1 MEKRPIQAGRLFVTA
16 VILVGNFVLGTGLST
31 WRETDF
37 ARLLTYALIC
47 MVASRIKISLPS
59 VRGILP
65 AGFAIVFLA
74 IVELSLTGALLL
86 GVVSVVS
93 QSFFPRRSKNYQ
105 IVFSVANTCTCI
117 SVVYWIHNLLI
128 HKFAF
133 VGTPIL
139 FTISAAIFF
148 VLNTFPV
155 AAAIGLTESR
165 PILPWWKLNYGWSAP
180 LYLVA
185 ACLAG
190 LIHYTSI
197 ALGWQSALLLLPLIW
212 LSYKSYSG
220 YVGRMED
227 GKNHAEQVNS
237 LHLRTIEALA
247 LAIEAKDQSVH
258 AHLRRVQVYA
268 VELAKDLNLDYE
280 QVEALR
286 TAAILHDIGK
296 LGVPE
301 HISSKSGK
309 LTPEEFEKM
318 KIHPIVGAEILDRV
332 QFPYPVAPIVLA
344 HHEKWDGTGYPYGLK
359 GEQIPI
365 GARILSIVDCLDAL
379 MTEKDYRPAVAL
391 EDAMAMI
398 SKESGKSFDPK
409 IVTLLHSRY
418 TSLEALAKENDSA
431 PSESPRNEGEVAKLR
446 FQFEYETPR
455 VFLAEEP
462 ANIDFLSSISAAR
475 QEAQNLFELSQ
486 ELGTSLSLSETLS
499 LMASRLKKMVPFD
512 ALALFTLH
520 EGHLTPEYVEGTN
533 AKLLEQLHIPEG
545 SGISG
550 WVAANSKP
558 VINGNPVL
566 EPGLAPAQS
575 LAFSLRSALAVP
587 LLGVSGTAGVITLY
601 REQAES
607 FSRDHLRILQAI
619 AGKLAFT
626 VENAR
631 KYKQAETSASI
642 DYLTGLPNAR
652 AIFQRVDAELARSSR
667 NRETL
672 TVMVCDLDGFKK
684 VNDLFGHLTGNSILQ
699 MFSANLREL
708 FRQYDLVG
716 RLGGDEFVVA
726 LPGMTNEDA
735 NQRVREIEAM
745 AKAVGKQVTGTEHL
759 SISVGISI
767 YPQDGETV
775 EGLLSVADRRMYQN
789 KRANKPDGQ
798 VAATVAPQS
807 PNREVAG

>member
-16 VILVGNFVLGTGLST
+16 VILAGNFVLGTGLST
-31 WRETDF
+31 WGETDI

-47 MVASRIKISLPS
+47 VAASRVKIRLP
-59 VRGILP
+59 VARGILP

-74 IVELSLTGALLL
+74 ILELSLTGALLL

-93 QSFFPRRSKNYQ
+93 QSFFPKRSRNYQ
-105 IVFSVANTCTCI
+105 VVFSVASTCTCI
-117 SVVYWIHNLLI
+117 SVVYWIHYLLI

-139 FTISAAIFF
+139 FTISATIFF

-155 AAAIGLTESR
+155 AAAIGLIEAK
-165 PILPWWKLNYGWSAP
+165 PILPGWKTNYWWSAP
-180 LYLVA
+180 LYLVGA
-185 ACLAG
+185 SLAG
-190 LIHYTSI
+190 LVHYTSI
-197 ALGWQSALLLLPLIW
+197 AHGWQASLLLLPLIW
-212 LSYKSYSG
+212 LVYNSYSS
-220 YVGRMED
+220 YVGRVED
-227 GKNHAEQVNS
+227 GKTHAEEVNS

-268 VELAKDLNLDYE
+268 VELAKDLDLDCE

-344 HHEKWDGTGYPYGLK
+344 HHEKWDGSGYPYGLK
-359 GEQIPI
+359 GEQIPV
-365 GARILSIVDCLDAL
+365 GARILSIVDCLDAM
-379 MTEKDYRPAVAL
+379 MTEREYRPAISL
-391 EDAMAMI
+391 EDAMTMI
-398 SKESGKSFDPK
+398 ANESGKSFDPE
-409 IVTLLHSRY
+409 IVILLQSRY
-418 TSLEALAKENDSA
+418 LSLEALAKENDPNPA
-431 PSESPRNEGEVAKLR
+431 EPPANEGQVAKLR
-446 FQFEYETPR
+446 FQFEDDHG
-455 VFLAEEP
+455 VFVAEEP
-462 ANIDFLSSISAAR
+462 VNIDFLSSIAAAR

-512 ALALFTLH
+512 ALALFTLQD
-520 EGHLTPEYVEGTN
+520 GHLKPEYVEGDH
-533 AKLLEQLHIPEG
+533 AKLLEQLIIPDG

-550 WVAANSKP
+550 WVGLNSKP
-558 VINGNPVL
+558 VINGNPAL
-566 EPGLAPAQS
+566 EPGLAQS
-575 LAFSLRSALAVP
+575 LSFSLRSALAVP
-587 LLGVSGTAGVITLY
+587 LLGVGGTAGVITLY
-601 REQAES
+601 REEAES

-642 DYLTGLPNAR
+642 DFLTGLPNAR
-652 AIFQRVDAELARSSR
+652 AIFQRVDAELARSRR
-667 NRETL
+667 NSETL
-672 TVMVCDLDGFKK
+672 TLMVCDLDGFKK
-684 VNDLFGHLTGNSILQ
+684 INDLFGHLTGNRILQ
-699 MFSANLREL
+699 AFSVSLREL
-708 FRQYDLVG
+708 FRQYDLVA

-726 LPGMTNEDA
+726 LPGMNNEDA
-735 NQRVREIEAM
+735 NQRVSEIESM
-745 AKAVGKQVTGTEHL
+745 AKVVGKQITGTDHL

-767 YPQDGETV
+767 YPQDGDTV

-789 KRANKPDGQ
+789 KRANQQ
-798 VAATVAPQS
+798 VPATVPIA
-807 PNREVAG
+807 

>member
-16 VILVGNFVLGTGLST
+16 VILAGNFVLGTGLST
-31 WRETDF
+31 WGETDI

-47 MVASRIKISLPS
+47 VAASRVKIRLP
-59 VRGILP
+59 VARGILP

-74 IVELSLTGALLL
+74 ILELSLTGALLL

-93 QSFFPRRSKNYQ
+93 QSFFPKRSRNYQ
-105 IVFSVANTCTCI
+105 VVFSVASTCTCI
-117 SVVYWIHNLLI
+117 SVVYWIHYLLI

-139 FTISAAIFF
+139 FTISATIFF

-155 AAAIGLTESR
+155 AAAIGLIEAK
-165 PILPWWKLNYGWSAP
+165 PILPGWKTNYWWSAP
-180 LYLVA
+180 LYLVGA
-185 ACLAG
+185 SLAG
-190 LIHYTSI
+190 LVHYTSI
-197 ALGWQSALLLLPLIW
+197 AHGWQASLLLLPLIW
-212 LSYKSYSG
+212 LVYNSYSS
-220 YVGRMED
+220 YVGRVED
-227 GKNHAEQVNS
+227 GKTHAEEVNS

-268 VELAKDLNLDYE
+268 VELAKDLDLDCE

-344 HHEKWDGTGYPYGLK
+344 HHEKWDGSGYPYGLK
-359 GEQIPI
+359 GEQIPV
-365 GARILSIVDCLDAL
+365 GARILSIVDCLDAM
-379 MTEKDYRPAVAL
+379 MTEREYRPAISL
-391 EDAMAMI
+391 EDAMTMI
-398 SKESGKSFDPK
+398 ANESGKSFDPE
-409 IVTLLHSRY
+409 IVILLQSRY
-418 TSLEALAKENDSA
+418 LSLEALAKENDPNPA
-431 PSESPRNEGEVAKLR
+431 EPPANEGQVAKLR
-446 FQFEYETPR
+446 FQFEDDHR
-455 VFLAEEP
+455 VFVAEEP
-462 ANIDFLSSISAAR
+462 VNIDFLSSIAAAR

-512 ALALFTLH
+512 ALALFTLQD
-520 EGHLTPEYVEGTN
+520 GHLKPEYVEGDH
-533 AKLLEQLHIPEG
+533 AKLLEQLIIPDG

-550 WVAANSKP
+550 WVGLNSKP
-558 VINGNPVL
+558 VINGNPAL
-566 EPGLAPAQS
+566 EPGLAQS
-575 LAFSLRSALAVP
+575 LSFSLRSALAVP
-587 LLGVSGTAGVITLY
+587 LLGVGGTAGVITLY
-601 REQAES
+601 REEAES

-642 DYLTGLPNAR
+642 DFLTGLPNAR
-652 AIFQRVDAELARSSR
+652 AIFQRVDAELARSRR
-667 NRETL
+667 NSETL
-672 TVMVCDLDGFKK
+672 TLMVCDLDGFKK
-684 VNDLFGHLTGNSILQ
+684 INDLFGHLTGNRILQ
-699 MFSANLREL
+699 AFSVSLREL
-708 FRQYDLVG
+708 FRQYDLVA

-726 LPGMTNEDA
+726 LPGMNNEDA
-735 NQRVREIEAM
+735 NQRVSEIESM
-745 AKAVGKQVTGTEHL
+745 AKVVGKQITGTDHL

-767 YPQDGETV
+767 YPQDGDTV
-775 EGLLSVADRRMYQN
+775 EDLLSVADRRMYQN
-789 KRANKPDGQ
+789 KRANQQ
-798 VAATVAPQS
+798 VPATVPIA
-807 PNREVAG
+807 

>member
-16 VILVGNFVLGTGLST
+16 VILAGNFVLGTGLST
-31 WRETDF
+31 WGETDI

-47 MVASRIKISLPS
+47 VAASRVKIRLP
-59 VRGILP
+59 VARGILP

-74 IVELSLTGALLL
+74 ILELSLTGALLL

-93 QSFFPRRSKNYQ
+93 QSFFPKRSRNYQ
-105 IVFSVANTCTCI
+105 VVFSVASTCTCI
-117 SVVYWIHNLLI
+117 SVVYWIHYLLI

-139 FTISAAIFF
+139 FTISATIFF

-155 AAAIGLTESR
+155 AAAIGLIEAK
-165 PILPWWKLNYGWSAP
+165 PILPGWKTNYWWSAP
-180 LYLVA
+180 LYLVGA
-185 ACLAG
+185 SLAG
-190 LIHYTSI
+190 LVHYTSI
-197 ALGWQSALLLLPLIW
+197 AHGWQASLLLLPLIW
-212 LSYKSYSG
+212 LVYNSYSS
-220 YVGRMED
+220 YVGRVED
-227 GKNHAEQVNS
+227 GKTHAEEVNS

-268 VELAKDLNLDYE
+268 VELAKDLDLDCE

-344 HHEKWDGTGYPYGLK
+344 HHEKWDGSGYPYGLN
-359 GEQIPI
+359 GEQIPV
-365 GARILSIVDCLDAL
+365 GARILSIVDCLDAM
-379 MTEKDYRPAVAL
+379 MTEREYRPAISL
-391 EDAMAMI
+391 EDAMTMI
-398 SKESGKSFDPK
+398 ANESGKSFDPE
-409 IVTLLHSRY
+409 IVILLQSRY
-418 TSLEALAKENDSA
+418 LSLEALAKENDPNPA
-431 PSESPRNEGEVAKLR
+431 EPPANEGQVAKLR
-446 FQFEYETPR
+446 FQFEDDHR
-455 VFLAEEP
+455 VFVAEEP
-462 ANIDFLSSISAAR
+462 VNIDFLSSIAAAR

-512 ALALFTLH
+512 ALALFTLQD
-520 EGHLTPEYVEGTN
+520 GHLKPEYVEGDH
-533 AKLLEQLHIPEG
+533 AKLLEQLIIPDG

-550 WVAANSKP
+550 WVGLNSKP
-558 VINGNPVL
+558 VINGNPAL
-566 EPGLAPAQS
+566 EPGLAQS
-575 LAFSLRSALAVP
+575 LSFSLRSALAVP
-587 LLGVSGTAGVITLY
+587 LLGVGGTAGVITLY
-601 REQAES
+601 REEAES

-642 DYLTGLPNAR
+642 DFLTGLPNAR
-652 AIFQRVDAELARSSR
+652 AIFQRVDAELARSRR
-667 NRETL
+667 NSETL
-672 TVMVCDLDGFKK
+672 TLMVCDLDGFKK
-684 VNDLFGHLTGNSILQ
+684 INDLFGHLTGNRILQ
-699 MFSANLREL
+699 AFSVSLREL
-708 FRQYDLVG
+708 FRQYDLVA

-726 LPGMTNEDA
+726 LPGMNNEDA
-735 NQRVREIEAM
+735 NQRVSEIESM
-745 AKAVGKQVTGTEHL
+745 AKVVGKQITGTDHL

-767 YPQDGETV
+767 YPQDGDTV
-775 EGLLSVADRRMYQN
+775 EDLLSVADRRMYQN
-789 KRANKPDGQ
+789 KRANQQ
-798 VAATVAPQS
+798 VPATVPIA
-807 PNREVAG
+807 

>member
-16 VILVGNFVLGTGLST
+16 VILAGNFVLGTGLST
-31 WRETDF
+31 WGETDI

-47 MVASRIKISLPS
+47 VAASRVKIRLP
-59 VRGILP
+59 VARGILP

-74 IVELSLTGALLL
+74 ILELSLTGALLL

-93 QSFFPRRSKNYQ
+93 QSFFPKRSRNYQ
-105 IVFSVANTCTCI
+105 VVFSVASTCTCI
-117 SVVYWIHNLLI
+117 SVVYWIHYLLI

-139 FTISAAIFF
+139 FTISATIFF

-155 AAAIGLTESR
+155 AAAIGLIEAK
-165 PILPWWKLNYGWSAP
+165 PILPGWKTNYWWSAP
-180 LYLVA
+180 LYLVGA
-185 ACLAG
+185 SLAG
-190 LIHYTSI
+190 LVHYTSI
-197 ALGWQSALLLLPLIW
+197 AHGWQASLLLLPLIW
-212 LSYKSYSG
+212 LVYNSYSS
-220 YVGRMED
+220 YVGRVED
-227 GKNHAEQVNS
+227 GKTHAEEVNS

-268 VELAKDLNLDYE
+268 VELAKDLDLDCE

-344 HHEKWDGTGYPYGLK
+344 HHEKWDGSGYPYGLK
-359 GEQIPI
+359 GEQIPV
-365 GARILSIVDCLDAL
+365 GARILSIVDCLDAM
-379 MTEKDYRPAVAL
+379 MTEREYRPAISL
-391 EDAMAMI
+391 EDAMTMI
-398 SKESGKSFDPK
+398 ANESGKSFDPE
-409 IVTLLHSRY
+409 IVILLQSRY
-418 TSLEALAKENDSA
+418 LSLEALAKENDPNPA
-431 PSESPRNEGEVAKLR
+431 EPPANEGQVAKLR
-446 FQFEYETPR
+446 FQFEDDHR
-455 VFLAEEP
+455 VFVAEEP
-462 ANIDFLSSISAAR
+462 VNIDFLSSIAAAR

-512 ALALFTLH
+512 ALALFTLQD
-520 EGHLTPEYVEGTN
+520 GHLKPEYVEGDH
-533 AKLLEQLHIPEG
+533 AKLLEQLIIPDG

-550 WVAANSKP
+550 WVGLNSKP
-558 VINGNPVL
+558 VINGNPAL
-566 EPGLAPAQS
+566 EPGLAQS
-575 LAFSLRSALAVP
+575 LSFSLRSALAVP
-587 LLGVSGTAGVITLY
+587 LLGVGGTAGVITLY
-601 REQAES
+601 REEAES

-642 DYLTGLPNAR
+642 DFLTGLPNAR
-652 AIFQRVDAELARSSR
+652 AIFQRVDAELARSRR
-667 NRETL
+667 NSETL
-672 TVMVCDLDGFKK
+672 TLMVCDLDGFKK
-684 VNDLFGHLTGNSILQ
+684 INDLFGHLTGNRILQ
-699 MFSANLREL
+699 AFSVSLREL
-708 FRQYDLVG
+708 FRQYDLVA

-726 LPGMTNEDA
+726 LPGMNNEDA
-735 NQRVREIEAM
+735 NQRVSEIESM
-745 AKAVGKQVTGTEHL
+745 AKVVGKQITGTDHL

-767 YPQDGETV
+767 YPQDGDTV

-789 KRANKPDGQ
+789 KRANQQ
-798 VAATVAPQS
+798 VPATVPIA
-807 PNREVAG
+807 

>member
-1 MEKRPIQAGRLFVTA
+1 MEQRPTQAGRLFITA
-16 VILVGNFVLGTGLST
+16 VILAGNVVLGTGLST
-31 WRETDF
+31 WRETDL

-47 MVASRIKISLPS
+47 VVASRMKIRLPS
-59 VRGILP
+59 ARGILP

-93 QSFFPRRSKNYQ
+93 QSFFPKRSKNYQ

-117 SVVYWIHNLLI
+117 SVVYWIHYLLI
-128 HKFAF
+128 HKLAF
-133 VGTPIL
+133 LGTPIL

-155 AAAIGLTESR
+155 AAAIGLTEAR
-165 PILPWWKLNYGWSAP
+165 PILSGWRTNYFWSAP
-180 LYLVA
+180 LYLVG

-190 LIHYTSI
+190 LVHYTSI
-197 ALGWQSALLLLPLIW
+197 ALGWQTSLLLLPLIW
-212 LSYKSYSG
+212 LVYNSYSS
-220 YVGRMED
+220 YVGRVED
-227 GKNHAEQVNS
+227 GKTHADQVSS
-237 LHLRTIEALA
+237 LHMRTIEALA

-258 AHLRRVQVYA
+258 AHLRRIQVYA
-268 VELAKDLNLDYE
+268 VELAKELNLDHE

-332 QFPYPVAPIVLA
+332 QFPYPVSPIVLA

-359 GEQIPI
+359 GDRIPI

-379 MTEKDYRPAVAL
+379 MTEKEYRPAISL
-391 EDAMAMI
+391 EAAMAMI
-398 SKESGKSFDPK
+398 AKESGSSFDPR
-409 IVTLLHSRY
+409 IVVLLQSRY
-418 TSLEALAKENDSA
+418 LSLDALVKESNPCPA
-431 PSESPRNEGEVAKLR
+431 EEPSNVGQVAKLR
-446 FQFEYETPR
+446 FQFEGGNDR
-455 VFLAEEP
+455 VFVSEEP
-462 ANIDFLSSISAAR
+462 ANIDFLSSIAAAR

-512 ALALFTLH
+512 ALALFTLQ
-520 EGHLTPEYVEGTN
+520 EGELTPEYVEGN
-533 AKLLEQLHIPEG
+533 HAKLLEQLRIPEG
-545 SGISG
+545 AGISG
-550 WVAANSKP
+550 WVAGNSKP
-558 VINGNPVL
+558 VINGNPAL
-566 EPGLAPAQS
+566 EPGLTPAQDLS
-575 LAFSLRSALAVP
+575 FNLRSALAVP
-587 LLGVSGTAGVITLY
+587 LLGVGGTAGVITLY
-601 REQAES
+601 REEAES

-652 AIFQRVDAELARSSR
+652 AIFQRVDAELSRSSR
-667 NRETL
+667 NGETL

-684 VNDLFGHLTGNSILQ
+684 INDLFGHLTGNSILQ
-699 MFSANLREL
+699 VFSANLREL
-708 FRQYDLVG
+708 FRQYDLVA

-726 LPGMTNEDA
+726 LPGMNDEDA
-735 NQRVREIEAM
+735 NQRVTEIELM
-745 AKAVGKQVTGTEHL
+745 AKAVGKEVTGTDHL
-759 SISVGISI
+759 SISVGISV
-767 YPQDGETV
+767 YPRDGDTV

-789 KRANKPDGQ
+789 KRSNKQDQQ
-798 VAATVAPQS
+798 VVAPAPQQS
-807 PNREVAG
+807 S

>member
-16 VILVGNFVLGTGLST
+16 VILAGNFVLGTGLST
-31 WRETDF
+31 WGETDI

-47 MVASRIKISLPS
+47 VAASRVKIRLP
-59 VRGILP
+59 VARGILP

-74 IVELSLTGALLL
+74 ILELSLTGALLL

-93 QSFFPRRSKNYQ
+93 QSFFPKRSRNYQ
-105 IVFSVANTCTCI
+105 VVFSVASTCTCI
-117 SVVYWIHNLLI
+117 SVVYWIHYLLI

-139 FTISAAIFF
+139 FTISATIFF

-155 AAAIGLTESR
+155 AAAIGLIEAK
-165 PILPWWKLNYGWSAP
+165 PILPGWKTNYWWSAP
-180 LYLVA
+180 LYLVGA
-185 ACLAG
+185 SLAG
-190 LIHYTSI
+190 LVHYTSI
-197 ALGWQSALLLLPLIW
+197 AHGWQASLLLLPLIW
-212 LSYKSYSG
+212 LVYNSYSS
-220 YVGRMED
+220 YVGRVED
-227 GKNHAEQVNS
+227 GKTHAEEVNS

-268 VELAKDLNLDYE
+268 VELAKDLDLDCE

-344 HHEKWDGTGYPYGLK
+344 HHEKWDGSGYPYGLT
-359 GEQIPI
+359 GEQIPV
-365 GARILSIVDCLDAL
+365 GARILSIVDCLDAM
-379 MTEKDYRPAVAL
+379 MTEREYRPAISL
-391 EDAMAMI
+391 EDAMTMI
-398 SKESGKSFDPK
+398 ANESGKSFDPE
-409 IVTLLHSRY
+409 IVILLQSRY
-418 TSLEALAKENDSA
+418 LSLEALAKENDPNPA
-431 PSESPRNEGEVAKLR
+431 EPPANEGQVAKLR
-446 FQFEYETPR
+446 FQFEDDHR
-455 VFLAEEP
+455 VFVAEEP
-462 ANIDFLSSISAAR
+462 VNIDFLSSIAAAR

-512 ALALFTLH
+512 ALALFTLQD
-520 EGHLTPEYVEGTN
+520 GHLKPEYVEGDH
-533 AKLLEQLHIPEG
+533 AKLLEQLIIPDG

-550 WVAANSKP
+550 WVGLNSKP
-558 VINGNPVL
+558 VINGNPAL
-566 EPGLAPAQS
+566 EPGLAQS
-575 LAFSLRSALAVP
+575 LSFSLRSALAVP
-587 LLGVSGTAGVITLY
+587 LLGVGGTAGVITLY
-601 REQAES
+601 REEAES

-642 DYLTGLPNAR
+642 DFLTGLPNAR
-652 AIFQRVDAELARSSR
+652 AIFQRVDAELARSRR
-667 NRETL
+667 NSETL
-672 TVMVCDLDGFKK
+672 TLMVCDLDGFKK
-684 VNDLFGHLTGNSILQ
+684 INDLFGHLTGNRILQ
-699 MFSANLREL
+699 AFSVSLREL
-708 FRQYDLVG
+708 FRQYDLVA

-726 LPGMTNEDA
+726 LPGMNNEDA
-735 NQRVREIEAM
+735 NQRVSEIESM
-745 AKAVGKQVTGTEHL
+745 AKVVGKQITGTDHL

-767 YPQDGETV
+767 YPQDGDTV
-775 EGLLSVADRRMYQN
+775 EDLLSVADRRMYQN
-789 KRANKPDGQ
+789 KRANQQ
-798 VAATVAPQS
+798 VPATVPIA
-807 PNREVAG
+807 

>member
-16 VILVGNFVLGTGLST
+16 VILAGNFVLGTGLST
-31 WRETDF
+31 WGETDI

-47 MVASRIKISLPS
+47 VAASRVKIRLP
-59 VRGILP
+59 VARGILP

-74 IVELSLTGALLL
+74 ILELSLTGALLL

-93 QSFFPRRSKNYQ
+93 QSFFPKRSRNYQ
-105 IVFSVANTCTCI
+105 VVFSVASTCTCI
-117 SVVYWIHNLLI
+117 SVVYWIHYLLI

-139 FTISAAIFF
+139 FTISATIFF

-155 AAAIGLTESR
+155 AAAIGLIEAK
-165 PILPWWKLNYGWSAP
+165 PILPGWKTNYWWSAP
-180 LYLVA
+180 LYLVGA
-185 ACLAG
+185 SLAG
-190 LIHYTSI
+190 LVHYTSI
-197 ALGWQSALLLLPLIW
+197 AHGWQASLLLLPLIW
-212 LSYKSYSG
+212 LVYNSYSS
-220 YVGRMED
+220 YVGRVED
-227 GKNHAEQVNS
+227 GKTHAEEVNS

-268 VELAKDLNLDYE
+268 VELAKDLDLDCE

-344 HHEKWDGTGYPYGLK
+344 HHEKWDGSGYPYGLT
-359 GEQIPI
+359 GEQIPV
-365 GARILSIVDCLDAL
+365 GARILSIVDCLDAM
-379 MTEKDYRPAVAL
+379 MTEREYRPAISL
-391 EDAMAMI
+391 EDAMTMI
-398 SKESGKSFDPK
+398 ANESGKSFDPE
-409 IVTLLHSRY
+409 IVILLQSRY
-418 TSLEALAKENDSA
+418 LSLEALAKENDPNPA
-431 PSESPRNEGEVAKLR
+431 EPPANEGQVAKLR
-446 FQFEYETPR
+446 FQFEDDHR
-455 VFLAEEP
+455 VFVAEEP
-462 ANIDFLSSISAAR
+462 VNIDFLSSIAAAR

-512 ALALFTLH
+512 ALALFTLQD
-520 EGHLTPEYVEGTN
+520 GHLKPEYVEGDH
-533 AKLLEQLHIPEG
+533 AKLLEQLIIPDG

-550 WVAANSKP
+550 WVGLNSKP
-558 VINGNPVL
+558 VINGNPAL
-566 EPGLAPAQS
+566 EPGLAQS

-587 LLGVSGTAGVITLY
+587 LLGVGGTAGVITLY
-601 REQAES
+601 REEAES

-642 DYLTGLPNAR
+642 DFLTGLPNAR
-652 AIFQRVDAELARSSR
+652 AIFQRVDAELARSRR
-667 NRETL
+667 NSETL
-672 TVMVCDLDGFKK
+672 TLMVCDLDGFKK
-684 VNDLFGHLTGNSILQ
+684 INDLFGHLTGNRILQ
-699 MFSANLREL
+699 AFSVSLREL
-708 FRQYDLVG
+708 FRQYDLVA

-726 LPGMTNEDA
+726 LPGMNNEDA
-735 NQRVREIEAM
+735 NQRVSEIESM
-745 AKAVGKQVTGTEHL
+745 AKVVGKQITGTDHL

-767 YPQDGETV
+767 YPQDGDTV
-775 EGLLSVADRRMYQN
+775 EDLLSVADRRMYQN
-789 KRANKPDGQ
+789 KRANQQ
-798 VAATVAPQS
+798 VPATVPIA
-807 PNREVAG
+807 

>member
-1 MEKRPIQAGRLFVTA
+1 MEQRPIQAGRLFVTA
-16 VILVGNFVLGTGLST
+16 VILAGNFVLGTGLST
-31 WRETDF
+31 WGETDL
-37 ARLLTYALIC
+37 ARLFTYALIC
-47 MVASRIKISLPS
+47 VAASRLKIRLPS
-59 VRGILP
+59 ARGILP

-74 IVELSLTGALLL
+74 ILELSLTGALLL

-93 QSFFPRRSKNYQ
+93 QSFFPKRSRNYQ
-105 IVFSVANTCTCI
+105 VVFSVASTCTCI
-117 SVVYWIHNLLI
+117 SVVYWIHYLLI

-139 FTISAAIFF
+139 FTISATIFF

-155 AAAIGLTESR
+155 AAAIGLIEAK
-165 PILPWWKLNYGWSAP
+165 PILPGWKTNYWWSAP
-180 LYLVA
+180 LYLVGA
-185 ACLAG
+185 SLAG
-190 LIHYTSI
+190 LVHYTSI
-197 ALGWQSALLLLPLIW
+197 AHGWQASLLLLPLIW
-212 LSYKSYSG
+212 LVYNSYSS
-220 YVGRMED
+220 YVGRVED
-227 GKNHAEQVNS
+227 GKTHAEEVNS

-344 HHEKWDGTGYPYGLK
+344 HHERWDGTGYPYGLK
-359 GEQIPI
+359 GEQIPV

-379 MTEKDYRPAVAL
+379 MTEKEYRSAISL
-391 EDAMAMI
+391 DAAMTMI
-398 SKESGKSFDPK
+398 ANESGKSFDPK
-409 IVTLLHSRY
+409 IVVLLQSRY
-418 TSLEALAKENDSA
+418 LNLEALAIENDPNPA
-431 PSESPRNEGEVAKLR
+431 EPPENEGQVAKLR
-446 FQFEYETPR
+446 FQFEDDNHR
-455 VFLAEEP
+455 VFVAEEP
-462 ANIDFLSSISAAR
+462 VNIDFLSSIAAAR

-512 ALALFTLH
+512 ALALFTLQD
-520 EGHLTPEYVEGTN
+520 GHLTPEYVEGDN
-533 AKLLEQLHIPEG
+533 AKLLEQLRIPEG
-545 SGISG
+545 AGISG
-550 WVAANSKP
+550 WVAVNLKP
-558 VINGNPVL
+558 AFNGNPAL
-566 EPGLAPAQS
+566 EPGLAPSQGIS
-575 LAFSLRSALAVP
+575 FNLRSALAVP
-587 LLGVSGTAGVITLY
+587 LLGVGGTAGVITLY
-601 REQAES
+601 RQESES

-631 KYKQAETSASI
+631 KYKIAETSASI

-667 NRETL
+667 NGETL

-684 VNDLFGHLTGNSILQ
+684 INDLFGHLTGNSILQ
-699 MFSANLREL
+699 AFSASLREL
-708 FRQYDLVG
+708 FRQYDLVA

-726 LPGMTNEDA
+726 LPGMNNEDA
-735 NQRVREIEAM
+735 YQRVREIETM
-745 AKAVGKQVTGTEHL
+745 AKAVGKQVTGTDHL
-759 SISVGISI
+759 SISIGISI
-767 YPQDGETV
+767 YPQDGDTV

-789 KRANKPDGQ
+789 KRVNQQ
-798 VAATVAPQS
+798 VSATLPTA
-807 PNREVAG
+807 

>member
-1 MEKRPIQAGRLFVTA
+1 MEQSPIQSGRLFVSA
-16 VILVGNFVLGTGLST
+16 VILAGNFVLGTGLST
-31 WRETDF
+31 WGEPDV

-47 MVASRIKISLPS
+47 VAASRTKIPFPS
-59 VRGILP
+59 SRGMLP

-74 IVELSLTGALLL
+74 ILELSLTSALLL
-86 GVVSVVS
+86 GLVSVVS
-93 QSFFPRRSKNYQ
+93 QSFFPKRSKDYQ
-105 IVFSVANTCTCI
+105 VVFSVANTCTCI
-117 SVVYWIHNLLI
+117 SVVYWIHYLLI

-133 VGTPIL
+133 LGTPIL

-155 AAAIGLTESR
+155 AAAIGLIEAR
-165 PILPWWKLNYGWSAP
+165 PIFAGWKENYWWSAP
-180 LYLVA
+180 LYLVGA
-185 ACLAG
+185 SLAG
-190 LIHYTSI
+190 LVHYTSG
-197 ALGWQSALLLLPLIW
+197 AHGWQASLLLLPLTW
-212 LSYKSYSG
+212 LVYNSYTS
-220 YVGRMED
+220 YVGRVED
-227 GKNHAEQVNS
+227 GKTHAGQVNS

-268 VELAKDLNLDYE
+268 AELAKELNLDNE

-318 KIHPIVGAEILDRV
+318 KIHPIVGAEILERV

-365 GARILSIVDCLDAL
+365 GARILAIADCLDAL
-379 MTEKDYRPAVAL
+379 MTEKEYRPAISL
-391 EDAMAMI
+391 EESMAMI
-398 SKESGKSFDPK
+398 TKESGTSFDPE
-409 IVTLLHSRY
+409 IVELLQSRY
-418 TSLEALAKENDSA
+418 KILDALAKESDPDPTEE
-431 PSESPRNEGEVAKLR
+431 PSNENQVAKLR
-446 FQFEYETPR
+446 FQFQGDNHR
-455 VFLAEEP
+455 ILVADEP
-462 ANIDFLSSISAAR
+462 AGIDFLASIAAAR

-499 LMASRLKKMVPFD
+499 LVASRLKKMVPFD
-512 ALALFTLH
+512 ALALFTLQD
-520 EGHLTPEYVEGTN
+520 GHLTPEYVEGDH
-533 AKLLEQLHIPEG
+533 AKLLEKLIIPDG

-550 WVAANSKP
+550 WVGFNSKP
-558 VINGNPVL
+558 VINGNPAL
-566 EPGLAPAQS
+566 EPGLAPTQGPP
-575 LAFSLRSALAVP
+575 FSLRSALAVP
-587 LLGVSGTAGVITLY
+587 LLGVGGTAGVITLY
-601 REQAES
+601 REEAES

-642 DYLTGLPNAR
+642 DFLTGLPNAR
-652 AIFQRVDAELARSSR
+652 AIFQRVDAELARSRR
-667 NRETL
+667 NSETL
-672 TVMVCDLDGFKK
+672 TLMVCDLDGFKK
-684 VNDLFGHLTGNSILQ
+684 INDQFGHLTGNSILQ
-699 MFSANLREL
+699 AFSVSLREL
-708 FRQYDLVG
+708 FRQYDLVA

-726 LPGMTNEDA
+726 LPGMNNEDA
-735 NQRVREIEAM
+735 NQRVREIESM
-745 AKAVGKQVTGTEHL
+745 AKVVGKQITGTDHL

-767 YPQDGETV
+767 YPQDGDTV

-789 KRANKPDGQ
+789 KRANQQ
-798 VAATVAPQS
+798 VPATLPIA
-807 PNREVAG
+807 